1 MSQSKDLL
9 IYFAFCALPIAS
21 FLLLGYPDV
30 NFYLSLLLVS
40 LVVIVWMHTYRKSG
54 GMQLVEYDHDLS
66 GMSLFLIAGGL
77 AGVLTSAT
85 VLVSSFTK
93 SSLYVPTAGLALSV
107 GGLTIPKFWSDV
119 LFQFT
124 LVAPSEECSKLVTQ
138 LSMFDW
144 LHDKFGKTIARFA
157 SITVPIM
164 FWAVLHT
171 YRNSQYMGEYM
182 ALMVG
187 TAFVAGLIMYA
198 VMHYTKSLL
207 GALFVHAAYNAVIL
221 YMTTGMS

>member
-1 MSQSKDLL
+1 MTQSKDII

-21 FLLLGYPDV
+21 FLLLGYPNV
-30 NFYLSLLLVS
+30 NFYVSLLLVS
-40 LVVIVWMHTYRKSG
+40 LLVIVWMHTYRKDG
-54 GMQLVEYDHDLS
+54 GQLVEYDHDLTS
-66 GMSLFLIAGGL
+66 LSLFLIAGGTV
-77 AGVLTSAT
+77 GVLTSASF
-85 VLVSSFTK
+85 LVSSFAK

-107 GGLTIPKFWSDV
+107 GGLTIPQFWTDV

-124 LVAPSEECSKLVTQ
+124 LVAPSEESSKLVTQ

-144 LHDKFGKTIARFA
+144 LHDKFGMEIAKVT
-157 SITVPIM
+157 SICAPIM

-171 YRNSQYMGEYM
+171 YQNTQYMGEHM
-182 ALMVG
+182 AVMVG

-207 GALFVHAAYNAVIL
+207 GAVFVHSLYNCIIL
-221 YMTTGMS
+221 YMTAG